1 MLVLLIFKFRN
12 NIKHYVELV
21 TQSIETIIVPRN
33 NGGDE
38 DAVVIIPLK
47 DYNALMETNYLNAT
61 RANRKRL
68 DESIAQLEAG
78 NVTTFTLDE
87 LQAKVESV
95 HEH

>member
-1 MLVLLIFKFRN
+1 MLVLSISKFRN

-21 TQSIETIIVPRN
+21 TQSMETIIVPRN
-33 NGGDE
+33 NEGDE
-38 DAVVIIPLK
+38 DAVVMIPLK
-47 DYNALMETNYLNAT
+47 EYNALMETNYLNAT

-78 NVTTFTLDE
+78 NVMTLTLDE
-87 LQAKVESV
+87 LQAKVKSV

>member
-1 MLVLLIFKFRN
+1 MLVLSISKFRN

-21 TQSIETIIVPRN
+21 TQSMETIIVPRN
-33 NGGDE
+33 NEGDE

-47 DYNALMETNYLNAT
+47 EYNALMETNYLNAT
-61 RANRKRL
+61 RTNRKRL

-78 NVTTFTLDE
+78 NVMTFTPEE
-87 LQAKVESV
+87 LQAKVVSV

>member
-1 MLVLLIFKFRN
+1 MLVLTISKFRN

-21 TQSIETIIVPRN
+21 TQSMETIIVPRN
-33 NGGDE
+33 NENDE

-47 DYNALMETNYLNAT
+47 EYNALMETNYLNST
-61 RANRKRL
+61 RSNRKRL

-78 NVTTFTLDE
+78 NVMTFTLEE